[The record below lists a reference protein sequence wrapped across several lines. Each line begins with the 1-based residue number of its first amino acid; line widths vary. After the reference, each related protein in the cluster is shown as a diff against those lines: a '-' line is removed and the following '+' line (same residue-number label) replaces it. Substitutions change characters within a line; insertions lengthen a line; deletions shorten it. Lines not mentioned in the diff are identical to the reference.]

1 MYLLKD
7 SYKYSKVQQ
16 MTIFTITKLIPY
28 ESIENMKLTEWF
40 PMDGQ

>member
-16 MTIFTITKLIPY
+16 MTITKLIPY

>member
-1 MYLLKD
+1 MYMLKE

-16 MTIFTITKLIPY
+16 MTITKLISY
-28 ESIENMKLTEWF
+28 KSIENVKLMEWF